1 MWLDLTSLI
10 FFYHL
15 TLAGFFFGFL
25 FIQNFSDA
33 AKSIPIIATLHLSRG
48 DVTIK
53 KVSFINGLV
62 KRALEVTVVTDGPFE
77 IIRTPPITSKRVRL
91 WDTTYKNIVT

>member
-1 MWLDLTSLI
+1 MNVVRFNFLN

-15 TLAGFFFGFL
+15 TLADFFFEFL
-25 FIQNFSDA
+25 FIQNFSAA

-53 KVSFINGLV
+53 KVSFIDAWSNA
-62 KRALEVTVVTDGPFE
+62 R
-77 IIRTPPITSKRVRL
+77 
-91 WDTTYKNIVT
+91 

>member
-15 TLAGFFFGFL
+15 TLADFFFEFL
-25 FIQNFSDA
+25 FIQNFSAA
-33 AKSIPIIATLHLSRG
+33 AKSIPIIATLHLSRV

-77 IIRTPPITSKRVRL
+77 IIRTPPIMSKRVRL
-91 WDTTYKNIVT
+91 WDSTYKNIVS

>member
-1 MWLDLTSLI
+1 MWLDLTSSI

-25 FIQNFSDA
+25 FIQNFSAA

-48 DVTIK
+48 AVTIK
-53 KVSFINGLV
+53 KVSFIDAWSNA
-62 KRALEVTVVTDGPFE
+62 R
-77 IIRTPPITSKRVRL
+77 
-91 WDTTYKNIVT
+91 